1 MAFTIHPASV
11 LTDSVPP
18 AGKHSADVLPSG
30 TQGSERAGPLAE
42 GGRKD
47 YAVEDFEAN
56 RETLTH
62 LHSEGGKEG
71 GEIGDVW
78 VVQLGGNSELNSLS
92 SGAAQEQTA
101 LYRSRMGAMFGKI
114 AVEVPQ
120 YEVLL
125 KKPLYEIRKYPPF
138 VIVSTSAEDMVEGNN
153 SFGKLAK
160 YIGVFGSPEN
170 SKKEAISMTAP
181 VVTGLESSLVTP
193 CLQRHAVDTP

>member
-92 SGAAQEQTA
+92 SGAAQNQS
-101 LYRSRMGAMFGKI
+101 LGCFCCVRS
-114 AVEVPQ
+114 
-120 YEVLL
+120 
-125 KKPLYEIRKYPPF
+125 IRKF
-138 VIVSTSAEDMVEGNN
+138 
-153 SFGKLAK
+153 
-160 YIGVFGSPEN
+160 
-170 SKKEAISMTAP
+170 
-181 VVTGLESSLVTP
+181 
-193 CLQRHAVDTP
+193 